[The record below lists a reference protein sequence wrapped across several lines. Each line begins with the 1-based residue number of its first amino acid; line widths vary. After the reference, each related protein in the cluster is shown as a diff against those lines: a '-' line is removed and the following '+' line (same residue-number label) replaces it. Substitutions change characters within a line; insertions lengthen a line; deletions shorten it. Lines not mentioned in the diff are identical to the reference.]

1 MSRTVRRAG
10 VIAALSTLSLS
21 VPLFG
26 VGTAAIIA
34 GVVLV
39 ASVVVRW
46 GQPFELLALV
56 PDREDGKL
64 TSLTLLV
71 LAAITLGAVAA
82 ATPLSWSIVVG
93 TILLVSYGNLTA
105 ELSRVRTDDDAVA
118 AAAYCFGGGLAAV
131 VGGGL
136 THVVRANDGLGFL
149 PLAVFLAASGALFAA
164 ILREQ
169 LPPYDDPLVLVSTAG
184 LCWLLAA
191 LEPVTSRTEVAVA
204 LAVMIGFGYAAYRL
218 ETASVAGMLAGVLL
232 GLLTIVLGG
241 WGWFAVLIAFFAI
254 GGLSTKFRYA
264 EKDRLGVAEGN
275 DGARGSAN
283 VFSNSAVAL
292 VAVIGYAA
300 SDVSLID
307 VDPLGFQFAFAG
319 ALATALG
326 DTLSSE
332 VGGVYENPRLIT
344 TFEIVE
350 PGTDGAVT
358 WQGELAGIAG
368 TGVVAAIGLALFDPI
383 GAIGFVVILVAGIV
397 GITVDSVLGATIEGR
412 TIGNDGVNFFATLS
426 GALVAAGAVSLG
438 IVPA

>member
-1 MSRTVRRAG
+1 MSPTVRRAG

-26 VGTAAIIA
+26 VDTAAIVA
-34 GVVLV
+34 GVVLL

-46 GQPFELLALV
+46 GTPFDLLALA
-56 PDREDGKL
+56 PDRVDGKL

-82 ATPLSWSIVVG
+82 ATALPWSIVVG
-93 TILLVSYGNLTA
+93 VILLIGYGDFTAQLVSL
-105 ELSRVRTDDDAVA
+105 RTNEDAVA

-131 VGGGL
+131 AGGGF
-136 THVVRANDGLGFL
+136 TYVVRADDGLGFV
-149 PLAVFLAASGALFAA
+149 PLAVFLGASGALFAA
-164 ILREQ
+164 ILRDQ

-191 LEPVTSRTEVAVA
+191 LEPVTSRTEVGIA

-264 EKDRLGVAEGN
+264 EKERMGVAEGN

-300 SDVSLID
+300 SDVSVID
-307 VDPLGFQFAFAG
+307 VDPLLFQFAFAG

-332 VGGVYENPRLIT
+332 VGGVYEKPRLIT
-344 TFEIVE
+344 TFEVVE
-350 PGTDGAVT
+350 PGTDGGVT

-368 TGVVAAIGLALFDPI
+368 AAVVAAIGLALFEPI
-383 GAIGFVVILVAGIV
+383 GLLESVVILVAGVV

-412 TIGNDGVNFFATLS
+412 TIGNDGVNFFATL
-426 GALVAAGAVSLG
+426 AGAVVAASAVSVG